1 MATTFGDRIARMR
14 DYLIKRGINPD
25 VETSERVKATEEF
38 LVEERAKEN
47 LEASLDPSKAFIA
60 REERNRELRRIGMP
74 EVGKAVDELTGY
86 QSMTDLAKPR
96 TDLPIQPMTK
106 EQLDAAEASAAG
118 ADKWLKTSGEQAL
131 SPFDK
136 ALYWPGMG
144 AIGIE
149 KGRTQVPLDSLHPME
164 AYEAGLREMP
174 NGFEVSLWEKRH
186 RGERMEKAVMG
197 GVAKGLGNIVRGV
210 GHALDLGSQ
219 IAGVADKVT
228 GLNTKKTYGALSDA
242 VIQVSDNVAQVGEN
256 TQRFM
261 WGKGLSE
268 GSGAEVGGKVL
279 SGVSE
284 IVAMG
289 PMFRALGKYALPIYE
304 GIMGFGESNPDTEV
318 YVPGVGNVRG
328 RFLPTI
334 IGTAHGA
341 ALKSILHWAEGTHGL
356 AGRVKGAAAFGLP
369 DLIGQ
374 IASKQGIDPEEVA
387 ASLAMG
393 GLLTHGVPTG
403 KVWRGKVMAKT
414 GDLFKAGPGDL
425 TLEKLNAMNKAGTAT
440 TAMMGLGGKD
450 LSWLSKKAED
460 KVPLGDL
467 EPGRG
472 RGRSSEDITRE
483 RVDAL
488 EGVIDVLDSRIPAG
502 GPVGPK
508 GPGVTKNEM
517 FQRLDEDGNPLPKSF
532 YSFMGTGGKELDWL
546 KNKRQDVA
554 FVKANAGTV
563 HSIDMVE
570 KKLVELN
577 GGPFAL
583 KGSMFRKNADLY
595 GIAGDVDQMCPRSQ
609 GQRNTQAMVELA
621 TGIKLTPDHVAD
633 LREFMRGLGE
643 AVACPQCYTESH
655 RIMGA
660 MATKERPMGDYKPGS
675 LQKRFSTPS
684 GKAMKSWLDIHT
696 GIRYNANTDYKPQHL
711 PQLMKS
717 FVDAAQLGM
726 HSNSYTKRFEFVDIF
741 APTRMR
747 INISLGSDIRNG
759 RLVENLDIGVP
770 WEPTMARRSKYDNVG
785 TVNIVKSIDEFWLSM
800 EDPRIDH
807 IIGLHHSG
815 IPVRIRDRW
824 GALDDFTG
832 VQSDHWLPGI
842 SIEGKARAKREYEA
856 YCKELGVKPL
866 FIGKKGDEHPAI
878 GDWMHRGDIETFFSL
893 CDRFGLKPR
902 LTGDKKTP
910 DFSEGG
916 TNPNYMKAVGPE
928 CGKFGDNTREPVK
941 ADFNWGAVRDS
952 INNFAQYGGMDL
964 DSWYSTTGAEYLIN
978 KLKPG
983 MGWKAPEADV
993 KKWGSNVPDIGGKPV
1008 VGDTPDITGTR
1019 PQGEA
1024 NYDAMRQYKEA
1035 AAKSELE
1042 RALEEVGEDYGGAPA
1057 VEGQAVKVDRYRQP
1071 LTYEE
1076 YRSAREEASRRI
1088 SGGETVDDVAKD
1100 MRARGYNVT
1109 KKAWGLS
1116 WDMTPSAAMRK
1127 AAGEPVGLPE
1137 NPGKYPMGN
1146 NLSSKTTKGNNKS
1159 PYLRERY
1166 RTIWDIMRGLSEGTE
1181 TSYNLLKD
1189 TGMPGPEMSHAKD
1202 ASPWERAAFFADSKG
1217 NLMTN
1222 IREVLQTIVDGPVPL
1237 WQVDAMEHSGGRH
1250 TATAEE
1256 LKGYAKFLL
1265 GLEHVD
1271 GPVRWGADK
1280 RPGVGGVYEPDTGL
1294 IVLNPTNRLALT
1306 NAVHEAAHGAGM
1318 RFRSRLSP
1326 EKWDA
1331 LKVIYD
1337 RTKDIADGMMYG
1349 DTDVFEHGAET
1360 LANSAFRERNE
1371 RAGKRE
1377 ALDTTMVAM
1386 GDPGGRARGMSGQ
1399 DLRDYINRDVSIGER
1414 SIKASEAVATESRE
1428 GLTTDMAAHPGALR
1442 IQRNER
1448 LSDRQAGRHVFK
1460 IELPGGQVLTDD
1472 YTMRSNGR
1480 TDAEVESSVRSEINE
1495 RWIKGTYLMGL
1506 GGKDVEAI
1514 KRALVGAPGV
1524 TKQDEQKAVEFF
1536 KKMEAK
1542 EPSRAP
1548 AAPGVPLKSDRTILP
1563 YGTTERAALE
1573 KSGIVYKGEVGK
1585 PQELLDQYD
1594 KHAATMNAIKERE
1607 PMLSEEMDKP
1617 LPDRPSNFAE
1627 IFPGPEVVKNMV
1639 AVAKENPKGLQ
1650 GWFETGLRYV
1660 ERAGGGPMNVLKD
1673 VFYTPMKR
1681 GLDEVEKSVKKEL
1694 FRMKGIAQY
1703 LGLKTSYKASVELG
1717 KWLAVR
1723 QYGGEKSLELSGVSA
1738 AEAEGMKVGTPPDK
1752 VQKMMNWMD
1761 RQLLQA
1767 FHEVNRDRIRSGQEP
1782 IEWRK
1787 DYFTFWHM
1795 ADAMNKQGVSL
1806 FSTPKDVLNEAIATW
1821 EKNYENDLNTRQAE
1835 FRAKSRFS
1843 KWMYQKRSGELGPI
1857 DLDAYGVFGRYMK
1870 SAYEQMYLSQAQ
1882 SVMKKLVDGS
1892 WEIDGKE
1899 WRLSDA
1905 NKTMRDSLSN
1915 YMGFLATGAKPGEIP
1930 KHIFEVMNKL
1940 GRNVAVGKVGG
1951 NFKSSLNQITSNVH
1965 SWSTLGSK
1973 YWAKGFA
1980 DYAKAQ
1986 ADGIAHGWVEGGKW
2000 NEAKEVGDL
2009 GARRREAAFEEFM
2022 NKRPRTSWG
2031 RGGQKVGALGMSG
2044 LQALDMITAE
2054 ITWRGAYAKAMAGE
2068 AEGMMGGRNHERAVD
2083 YANAEVARTQGSTQ
2097 KPDITPFQR
2106 GQFGKVLSVL
2116 QNFTINEWGFVT
2128 RDVMGIKNAD
2138 KGNPEHVKRAVRFMV
2153 GAMVVHWFY
2162 EDVLGIRS
2170 PFNVLGNPMQTVG
2183 AAVKEYRESGNVLK
2197 AAGAGV
2203 VGAAKTVPIIG
2214 RGFEEYGAGGGLGAG
2229 LETVQKG
2236 APLIRKPSVAGAV
2249 DWAGSLMGV
2258 PGSFAASRAIKIREK
2273 GGTVPEALIGAYPE
2287 EEKKVSRPVYDP
2299 ETGTWKKPAPKSD
2312 KKKPKKVYDPAT
2324 GEWK

>member
-14 DYLIKRGINPD
+14 EYLIKRGINPD

-47 LEASLDPSKAFIA
+47 LEASLDPSKAFIV
-60 REERNRELRRIGMP
+60 REERNRELRKMGMP

-86 QSMTDLAKPR
+86 QSVTDLAKPR

-118 ADKWLKTSGEQAL
+118 ADKWLKTSGEQVT
-131 SPFDK
+131 SPFNK
-136 ALYWPGMG
+136 LLYWPGMG
-144 AIGIE
+144 GVGIE

-174 NGFEVSLWEKRH
+174 NGFEVSMWEKRH
-186 RGERMEKAVMG
+186 RGVRMEKAVMG
-197 GVAKGLGNIVRGV
+197 GVAKGLGNMVRGV
-210 GHALDLGSQ
+210 GHALDLGSE

-228 GLNTKKTYGALSDA
+228 GLNAKKTYGILSDA
-242 VIQVSDNVAQVGEN
+242 AIQAADNVTQVGEN

-261 WGKGLSE
+261 WGKGLNE
-268 GSGAEVGGKVL
+268 GSGAAVGGKVL

-304 GIMGFGESNPDTEV
+304 GIRGFGESNPDTEV

-334 IGTAHGA
+334 IGMAHGA
-341 ALKSILHWAEGTHGL
+341 ALKSVLHWAEGTQGL

-374 IASKQGIDPEEVA
+374 IASKQGIDPEEIA

-393 GLLTHGVPTG
+393 GLLTHGMPTG
-403 KVWRGKVMAKT
+403 KIWRDKVMSKT
-414 GDLFKAGPGDL
+414 GDLFKAGPDDL
-425 TLEKLNAMNKAGTAT
+425 TLEKLNAMNKAGTST

-450 LSWLSKKAED
+450 LSWLSNKAED

-472 RGRSSEDITRE
+472 QGKSSLDITKD

-488 EGVIDVLDSRIPAG
+488 EGVIDVLDSRVPAG

-554 FVKANAGTV
+554 FVKANAGSV

-577 GGPFAL
+577 GGPFSL
-583 KGSMFRKNADLY
+583 EGSMFRKNADLY

-633 LREFMRGLGE
+633 LREFMKGLGE

-842 SIEGKARAKREYEA
+842 SIEGKAMAKREYEA

-866 FIGKKGDEHPAI
+866 FIGKEGDEHPAV
-878 GDWMHRGDIETFFSL
+878 GDWMHKGDIGTFFSL

-941 ADFNWGAVRDS
+941 ADFNWGAVRNS
-952 INNFAQYGGMDL
+952 INNFAQYGGMDM

-993 KKWGSNVPDIGGKPV
+993 QKWGTEPTIEGQSVMSPETPEAKKP
-1008 VGDTPDITGTR
+1008 
-1019 PQGEA
+1019 E
-1024 NYDAMRQYKEA
+1024 
-1035 AAKSELE
+1035 KSELE
-1042 RALEEVGEDYGGAPA
+1042 SALEEVGEDYGGAPEL
-1057 VEGQAVKVDRYRQP
+1057 EGQAVKAKADKYRAP
-1071 LTYEE
+1071 VTFEE
-1076 YRSAREEASRRI
+1076 WQGAREEARVRI
-1088 SGGETVDDVAKD
+1088 HERGENIDEVMKD
-1100 MRARGYNVT
+1100 MKARGYNV
-1109 KKAWGLS
+1109 KKTQWGVLQF
-1116 WDMTPSAAMRK
+1116 TREPSAAQRK
-1127 AAGEPVGLPE
+1127 AAGEPAGIKE
-1137 NPGKYPMGN
+1137 NPGQYPMGK
-1146 NLSSKTTKGNNKS
+1146 NLGKKTTAGNRKS
-1159 PYLRERY
+1159 PYMRSQDKTL
-1166 RTIWDIMRGLSEGTE
+1166 WDIMRRLSAGTE
-1181 TSYNLLKD
+1181 GSYNLLKD
-1189 TGMPGPEMSHAKD
+1189 QGVPGPELTHAEE
-1202 ASPWERAAFFADSKG
+1202 ANAWERAAFFADTKG
-1217 NLMTN
+1217 NLYTN
-1222 IREVLQTIVDGPVPL
+1222 IRDVLKEISEGPTPK
-1237 WQVDAMEHSGGRH
+1237 WFEKAAKDNPNHQ
-1250 TATAEE
+1250 ATPEE
-1256 LKGYAKFLL
+1256 IQEYAKFLL
-1265 GLEHVD
+1265 GIKHVD
-1271 GPVRWGADK
+1271 GPVRWGEDK
-1280 RPGVGGVYEPDTGL
+1280 RRGVGGVYEPDTGL
-1294 IVLNPTNRLALT
+1294 INLNPVNRLSLQ
-1306 NAVHEAAHGAGM
+1306 NAVHEAAHGAMM
-1318 RFRSRLSP
+1318 RFRTRLSP
-1326 EKWDA
+1326 AEWKTLED
-1331 LKVIYD
+1331 IYE
-1337 RTKDIADGMMYG
+1337 RTKSLAGPGENAYG

-1360 LANSAFRERNE
+1360 LANTAFK
-1371 RAGKRE
+1371 KR
-1377 ALDTTMVAM
+1377 TVMF
-1386 GDPGGRARGMSGQ
+1386 
-1399 DLRDYINRDVSIGER
+1399 GER
-1414 SIKASEAVATESRE
+1414 SAEEAERYTRESGSGKPMFHGLQGEALGDRIKADKTLGQRSQEATKSIAVESRE
-1428 GLTTDMAAHPGALR
+1428 GLTVDMPAHPGSLELTKALDSSGGSVA
-1442 IQRNER
+1442 NYM
-1448 LSDRQAGRHVFK
+1448 VT
-1460 IELPGGQVLTDD
+1460 LPGGQVISKR
-1472 YTMRSNGR
+1472 YSMIKGGRSEA
-1480 TDAEVESSVRSEINE
+1480 DIKAAVRSELND

-1506 GGKDVEAI
+1506 GGKDLEAI
-1514 KRALVGAPGV
+1514 KKSLIGAPGI
-1524 TKQDEQKAVEFF
+1524 TKQEEQKAREFF
-1536 KKMEAK
+1536 EKFGSQ
-1542 EPSRAP
+1542 EPSKVP

-1563 YGTTERAALE
+1563 YGTTERADLE

-1627 IFPGPEVVKNMV
+1627 IFPGSEVVKNMA

-1660 ERAGGGPMNVLKD
+1660 ERAGGGPMNVLKE

-1681 GLDEVEKSVKKEL
+1681 GADEVEKSVKKEL

-1723 QYGGEKSLELSGVSA
+1723 QHGGEKTLELSGVSA
-1738 AEAEGMKVGTPPDK
+1738 AEAEGMKVGTPPEK

-1806 FSTPKDVLNEAIATW
+1806 FSTPKDVLNEAISTW

-1940 GRNVAVGKVGG
+1940 GQKVAVGKVGG
-1951 NFKSSLNQITSNVH
+1951 NFKSQLNQLTSNVH
-1965 SWSTLGSK
+1965 SWSMLGSK

-1986 ADGIAHGWVEGGKW
+1986 ADGVAHGWVEGGKW

-2009 GARRREAAFEEFM
+2009 GARRREVAFEEFM

-2054 ITWRGAYAKAMAGE
+2054 ITWRGSYAKAMAGE
-2068 AEGMMGGRNHERAVD
+2068 AEGMKGGGNHERAVD

-2097 KPDITPFQR
+2097 KADITPFQR

-2183 AAVKEYRESGNVLK
+2183 AAVKEYKESGNVLK

-2203 VGAAKTVPIIG
+2203 IGAAKTVPIIG

-2236 APLIRKPSVAGAV
+2236 APLIRKPSVAGAI
-2249 DWAGSLMGV
+2249 DWAGSLAGI